1 MLGSTLLRLS
11 CKKSWCLHLQISSL
25 PCQPPSSPEE
35 ERSCPAGGSF
45 TQRIAPAAP
54 PGEPPTARAGFW
66 FYRNSSFCLCCT
78 APLDAVD
85 DSFRHGALPE
95 SGRHSS
101 CWSQESGVGLK
112 LSAVVCIQRRIA
124 RELHH
129 GDRFPSTNK
138 KYLVDTSGS
147 KD

>member
-11 CKKSWCLHLQISSL
+11 CKIWCLLLQISSL

-45 TQRIAPAAP
+45 TQRIAP
-54 PGEPPTARAGFW
+54 PGEPQTARSGFW
-66 FYRNSSFCLCCT
+66 FYLNSSFCLCST

-85 DSFRHGALPE
+85 DSFRQGALPE

-101 CWSQESGVGLK
+101 CWGQGSGAGLK

-124 RELHH
+124 RGITRIVSLQQT
-129 GDRFPSTNK
+129 RNIW
-138 KYLVDTSGS
+138 
-147 KD
+147 